1 MPRIYQL
8 DIESTSNSI
17 LRDMNATFFNED
29 GTPYAWNDG
38 AVERM
43 RRDTLNY
50 FLSRTGTTISVNPG
64 TGSNQFSGETIV
76 WGSVPS
82 YEPLITEWK
91 ERNLPSNAPFA
102 KRVRNGE
109 VVLSNCDHGHLEV
122 KSYPGRKVGAFLY
135 QDSGRYPDGYWLV
148 EKLGWTEKRWWGR
161 SVFCPPGSSSVG
173 AINIGGANTLYAAF
187 DDFVVIP
194 PLQITAEAVAVQ
206 VKNSMSVPTD
216 TVTSAVSEA
225 NKRTLD
231 ALTALAETPET
242 IRSFAQLIGQVAN
255 IVKGVKKRQFSL
267 TQSFR
272 DRKKYLSAK
281 RTEDLVKIDNL
292 LAELNAQAS
301 TVVPRR
307 VINRRRKLLERDRV
321 RTIKSY
327 ERAQRK
333 AEIELGDALS
343 HVWMNFRYNI
353 MPLVYTAVDIANAY
367 DFDPEFLTVR
377 KGLKSFPEIILDPDL
392 PSLIVDT
399 QFLVFIKDRA
409 KSDVGPFSLTTKVV
423 TGNLLTTAW
432 ELVPLSFVVDWF
444 INIGDFITAISGGS
458 TADRNSTISFKRI
471 VDYNQVTKSGQR
483 LVITGQLY
491 NRSVTHSLQ
500 QYTCLTF
507 EPDWNPKR
515 QLDSLALF
523 WNAIR
528 GDLKRSIK

>member
-8 DIESTSNSI
+8 DVEETSNSI
-17 LRDMNATFFNED
+17 LSYMNATFFYEN
-29 GTPYAWNDG
+29 GTPYENNAA

-43 RRDTLNY
+43 RQDVLSF
-50 FLSRTGTTISVNPG
+50 FLSRTSITLSVPPG
-64 TGSNQFSGETIV
+64 TESNRYNGETLV
-76 WGSVPS
+76 WGEVPS

-109 VVLSNCDHGHLEV
+109 VVLSNCDHGRLTV
-122 KSYPGRKVGAFLY
+122 KSYPGRKLGTFLY
-135 QDSGRYPDGYWLV
+135 RSTASLPDGYWLV
-148 EKLGWTEKRWWGR
+148 EHLGWVERHWFGR
-161 SVFCPPGSSSVG
+161 SVFCPPGSSIG
-173 AINIGGANTLYAAF
+173 AINIGGANPMYAAF
-187 DDFVVIP
+187 DDFVVVP
-194 PLQITAEAVAVQ
+194 PLQITAEAVAAQ

-216 TVTSAVSEA
+216 VVTSAVSEA

-242 IRSFAQLIGQVAN
+242 LRSFAQLIGQVAN

-272 DRKKYLSAK
+272 DRKSFLERK
-281 RTEDLVKIDNL
+281 RSEDLVKIDSL
-292 LAELNAQAS
+292 LAALNVQAD
-301 TVVPRR
+301 TVVVPRR

-321 RTIKSY
+321 RTIKSF

-333 AEIELGDALS
+333 AELELGDALS

-353 MPLVYTAVDIANAY
+353 MPLVYTAVDIANAI

-377 KGLKSFPEIILDPDL
+377 KGQKAFPEIILDSDL
-392 PSLIVDT
+392 PPLIVDT

-423 TGNLLTTAW
+423 TGNILTTAW

-444 INIGDFITAISGGS
+444 INVGDFITAISGGS
-458 TADRNSTISFKRI
+458 TADRNSTISFKRL
-471 VDYNQVTKSGQR
+471 VDYNQVTPSQQR
-483 LVITGQLY
+483 LVIVGSLY
-491 NRSVTHSLQ
+491 NREVTNSLQ

>member
-1 MPRIYQL
+1 MPFIMQL
-8 DIESTSNSI
+8 DIEQTSNVI
-17 LRDMNATFFNED
+17 FRDMRADFLLED
-29 GTPYAWNDG
+29 GTHAPNEAELIQ
-38 AVERM
+38 AM
-43 RRDTLNY
+43 QKSTLDF
-50 FLSRTGTTISVNPG
+50 FLSRTGITLSVPPN
-64 TGSNQFSGETIV
+64 TSGSSYNGETLI

-82 YEPLITEWK
+82 FEPLITEWK

-109 VVLSNCDHGHLEV
+109 VVLSNCDHGRLVV
-122 KSYPGRKVGAFLY
+122 KSYPGRKLGSFLWHETT
-135 QDSGRYPDGYWLV
+135 QYPDGDWLV
-148 EKLGWTEKRWWGR
+148 RNLGWTKRTQWGR
-161 SVFCPPGSSSVG
+161 NVYSPPGSSVA
-173 AINIGGANTLYAAF
+173 AINIGGASPYYAVF
-187 DDFVVIP
+187 SDFITVP

-206 VKNSMSVPTD
+206 VKESSSVPTGV
-216 TVTSAVSEA
+216 VTSAVSEA

-242 IRSFAQLIGQVAN
+242 VKSFAQLIGQVAN

-272 DRKKYLSAK
+272 DRKKFLERK
-281 RTEDLVKIDNL
+281 RSEDLTKIDRL
-292 LAELNAQAS
+292 LAELNAQAD

-307 VINRRRKLLERDRV
+307 VINRRRRLLMRDRV
-321 RTIKSY
+321 RTIKSF

-377 KGLKSFPEIILDPDL
+377 KGEKSSPEIIIDSNL
-392 PSLIVDT
+392 PPLVVDT

-409 KSDVGPFSLTTKVV
+409 KSDVGPFSLTTKQV
-423 TGNLLTTAW
+423 TGNILTTAW

-444 INIGDFITAISGGS
+444 INIGDFVTAISGGS
-458 TADRNSTISFKRI
+458 TADRNSTVSFKRI
-471 VDYNQVTKSGQR
+471 VDYNQVTESNQR
-483 LVITGQLY
+483 VVITGQLY
-491 NRSVTHSLQ
+491 NRSITGSLQ